1 MTDVRAFDLIG
12 ADAITL
18 RHDKTGALVMLLLVP
33 ETMQTPL
40 LLLLLVL
47 GNVVFVL
54 YDVLIP
60 RIAYLLNKR
69 LSAFLR

>member
-1 MTDVRAFDLIG
+1 MKKMDKRKRVRWIA
-12 ADAITL
+12 
-18 RHDKTGALVMLLLVP
+18 ALVV
-33 ETMQTPL
+33 